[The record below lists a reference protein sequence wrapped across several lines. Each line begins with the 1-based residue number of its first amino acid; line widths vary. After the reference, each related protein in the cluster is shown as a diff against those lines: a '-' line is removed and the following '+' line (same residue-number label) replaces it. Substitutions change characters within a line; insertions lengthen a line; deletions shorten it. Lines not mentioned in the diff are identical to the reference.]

1 MAKKI
6 RKKTRKAYKERKQ
19 IKTVMNRTQTSS
31 FGVSQRIN
39 HNSEKFYS
47 SKLYSSY
54 QNNQMLEY
62 VENPIPTPLLNKV
75 FCKSSED
82 MLELPDES
90 VHLMVTSPPYN
101 VGKEYD
107 ADLSLEDYLAML
119 RKVLKETHRVL
130 VNGGRACINIA
141 NIGRKPYIPL
151 HSYIIQIMNE
161 LGFLMRGEIIWDKS
175 ASAGTSTAWGSW
187 QSATNPIL
195 RDVHEYI
202 LIFSKGTY
210 SRQKNG
216 RPDTIE
222 KEEFL
227 EYTKSIWSFPAVSA
241 RKIGHPA
248 PFPIELPLRL
258 IKLYTFEGDV
268 ILDPFMGSGQTALAA
283 IKAGRNYEG
292 YDLNK
297 EYCNLAEERIRQVTE
312 QEKLTIDY
320 SAQ

>member
-1 MAKKI
+1 MKKAQ
-6 RKKTRKAYKERKQ
+6 K
-19 IKTVMNRTQTSS
+19 NGTQTSS

-62 VENPIPTPLLNKV
+62 VENPIHKPLLNKI
-75 FCKSSED
+75 FCKSSEV
-82 MLELPDES
+82 MSELPNES

-107 ADLSLEDYLAML
+107 ADLSLEDYLTML

-141 NIGRKPYIPL
+141 NVGRKPYIPL
-151 HSYIIQIMNE
+151 HSYIIQIMSE

-187 QSATNPIL
+187 QSAANPIL

-202 LIFSKGTY
+202 LIFSKGTF
-210 SRQKNG
+210 SRTKNG
-216 RPDTIE
+216 KPDTIE

-227 EYTKSIWSFPAVSA
+227 EYTKSIWAFPAVSA

-248 PFPIELPLRL
+248 PFPVELPLRL
-258 IKLYTFEGDV
+258 IKLYTFEGDIV
-268 ILDPFMGSGQTALAA
+268 LDPFMGSGQTAIAA
-283 IKAGRNYEG
+283 IETGRDYEG
-292 YDLNK
+292 YELSK
-297 EYCNLAEERIRQVTE
+297 EYCNLAQERIKQVTE
-312 QEKLTIDY
+312 QKKLTIDY